1 MLSAVVQSKDGR
13 GKCWRVAMEE
23 TSGPVLFGGVGPIF
37 FISRLLKFR
46 HDFGKFGAVSSIAGE
61 FGGRQGCRKG
71 GIYMKEPGKMTAI
84 SYVAE
89 W

>member
-1 MLSAVVQSKDGR
+1 MLSAVDQSKDFR
-13 GKCWRVAMEE
+13 GNGWRVTMEE
-23 TSGPVLFGGVGPIF
+23 TSGPVLFGGVGPFF
-37 FISRLLKFR
+37 FIPRLLKIR

-61 FGGRQGCRKG
+61 FDGGQGCRKG
-71 GIYMKEPGKMTAI
+71 SIYMKEPGKMTAI